1 MATKS
6 VRRLD
11 DLGRVVLP
19 SNIRKALNLG
29 PRSVVEVDL
38 DDDNE
43 TVRIRTTSERC
54 SVCGEPIDGRPHAEV
69 DANGKKLVCY
79 RCAQAVAQDMI
90 RRM

>member
-6 VRRLD
+6 VRRVD

-38 DDDNE
+38 ADDNE
-43 TVRIRTTSERC
+43 TIRIRATSERC
-54 SVCGEPIDGRPHAEV
+54 SVCGKPIDSKPHAEV
-69 DANGKKLVCY
+69 ETNGKKFVCY
-79 RCAQAVAQDMI
+79 ICAQAVAQDMI